1 MKGNYIKYLLLCFLQ
16 LALLSCIKE
25 TPENR
30 AVESTNTI
38 LYSVTVSQSPLT
50 RVALSGSE
58 FADGC
63 HYVFESGDKLYV
75 EYRDAGTLKL
85 YGVLTLISGAGTG
98 TGRFEGELKC
108 LNEFV
113 PKDNTLLTATVVGAN
128 AAEGF
133 FSFENPTNDPAVD
146 PGSIV
151 TGVTYPSSVSYAPLP
166 EMVQK
171 YSYFTGTST
180 YDAKNFNN
188 LTQQS
193 VFLQFNL
200 SYLRKTSLADKLAST
215 VNILIK
221 NESSTLH
228 TVTGVPIGDDK
239 YYGRVNCATVVQAGG
254 ALAGSIIQID
264 DDLEDSHDPLK
275 VYPGVSNDL
284 NLETNHYYSI
294 SRTLDWFR
302 IRAVEQ
308 TTITFKYNYVEDG
321 IEYSKNSGETWIPY
335 TTAFTLNSGEEA
347 CIRGNRTNYK
357 NDSEA
362 DDWGTPAGKPI
373 FTASKICYISGNI
386 MSLLADKENLS
397 ESAFQGAFSKG
408 SGDNNSVKYLDIDEN
423 FPLVLPATTL
433 ASKCYM
439 QMFRNVTSLTR
450 APVFRAE
457 VVNYRCCYNMFRQCY
472 NLKDVSTIELPAMTL
487 AVDCY
492 RELFRQCTEVTSSP
506 DLPAKT
512 LVKECYRQMY
522 ADTKLKSLVCLA
534 TSFATDCTTG
544 WMTNVPQTKTST
556 FYKDKDMSSWSRGT
570 SGIPSNWQV
579 IDYTPPQP

>member
-16 LALLSCIKE
+16 LALLSCVKE
-25 TPENR
+25 TPENP

-50 RVALSGSE
+50 RVALSESE

-75 EYRDAGTLKL
+75 EYRYAGTLKL
-85 YGVLTLISGAGTG
+85 YGVLTLVSGAGSG
-98 TGRFEGELKC
+98 TGRFEGVLKC
-108 LNEFV
+108 LDEFV
-113 PKDNTLLTATVVGAN
+113 PEDNTLLNATVVGAN

-221 NESSTLH
+221 NGSSTLH

-239 YYGRVNCATVVQAGG
+239 YYGKVNCATVVQAGG

-308 TTITFKYNYVEDG
+308 TTITFNYNYVDDG
-321 IEYSKNSGETWIPY
+321 IEYSKDSGANWIHY

-347 CIRGNRTNYK
+347 CIRGNRANYK

-362 DDWGTPAGKPI
+362 DAWGTPANKPI
-373 FTASKICYISGNI
+373 FTATKICYISGNI

-408 SGDNNSVKYLDIDEN
+408 SGNNSVNYLDIDKN

-433 ASKCYM
+433 AKQCYM
-439 QMFRNVTSLTR
+439 QMFRNCTSLTK

-457 VVNYRCCYNMFRQCY
+457 AVDYRCCYNMFRQCS
-472 NLKDVSTIELPAMTL
+472 NLEDVSTIELPAMTL

-492 RELFRQCTEVTSSP
+492 RELFRQCSKVTSSP

-512 LVKECYRQMY
+512 LVQECYRQMY
-522 ADTKLKSLVCLA
+522 ADTKLNSLVCLA
-534 TSFATDCTTG
+534 TIFAKDCTTD
-544 WMTNVPQTKTST
+544 WMSGSVPNLKTST
-556 FYKDKDMSSWSRGT
+556 FYKDKNATWSRGT
-570 SGIPSNWQV
+570 SGIPSNWKV
-579 IDYTPPQP
+579 EDYPSE